1 MPPAL
6 SIRVNPVAVY
16 PTNAS
21 RPSSEFYVLC
31 GRFGSRTKQVSAT
44 FDAVLAALVQP
55 SPEMHVMVAPLP
67 TEAGAADERYVLS
80 TSNSGAFAKQ
90 AAQKEIDQM
99 QREFDAAHSAGFRPV
114 SLAERSIADALHP
127 GNAVSNERMALAA
140 SSVLQAAPPK
150 MDWTFGVLK
159 NRFAGA
165 KVLSPHTQMYYGDVK
180 ASWVPVLPDDK
191 NPALLPLYAASAR
204 AKQYLRSH

>member
-165 KVLSPHTQMYYGDVK
+165 KVLSPHT
-180 ASWVPVLPDDK
+180 
-191 NPALLPLYAASAR
+191 
-204 AKQYLRSH
+204 